1 MLPLPARSELRRR
14 LPRLLGGLFLFGF
27 GTALMVVAD
36 LGLGPWDV
44 FHQGVSVHTS
54 IPIGSVVIITGI
66 AVLVLWIPLRERI
79 GIGTLLNAVL
89 IGVVMD
95 LTLLWLGTPPST
107 IIRWLY
113 LVGGVLIVGVGSG
126 YYIGAGLG
134 PGPRD
139 GLMTGLAKRGWPIGL
154 ARFGVELVALIG
166 GWLLGGT
173 IGAGTVLFALGIGPL
188 VHVLLPRL
196 TVRPVTSSR

>member
-89 IGVVMD
+89 IG
-95 LTLLWLGTPPST
+95 
-107 IIRWLY
+107 
-113 LVGGVLIVGVGSG
+113 
-126 YYIGAGLG
+126 
-134 PGPRD
+134 
-139 GLMTGLAKRGWPIGL
+139 
-154 ARFGVELVALIG
+154 
-166 GWLLGGT
+166 
-173 IGAGTVLFALGIGPL
+173 
-188 VHVLLPRL
+188 
-196 TVRPVTSSR
+196 

>member
-1 MLPLPARSELRRR
+1 MLPLPARSELQRR

-154 ARFGVELVALIG
+154 ARFGVELMALIG

>member
-1 MLPLPARSELRRR
+1 M
-14 LPRLLGGLFLFGF
+14 PRLLGGLFLFGF

-44 FHQGVSVHTS
+44 FHQGISVHTS

>member
-44 FHQGVSVHTS
+44 FHQGISVHTS